1 VKGQVYSAAGM
12 DIVELSIPNLPE
24 ITKQGGGVTKALGEA
39 GAAVPARNKELVA
52 PLVPKLK
59 DWAPLAFFG
68 L

>member
-1 VKGQVYSAAGM
+1 VRR
-12 DIVELSIPNLPE
+12 DR
-24 ITKQGGGVTKALGEA
+24 

-52 PLVPKLK
+52 PLVSKLK